1 MAAGRSGTLL
11 LTRSDVRRTLDMARC
26 IDAVERAF
34 RLYGSGVAS
43 PPAVASV
50 HVPAGGFHV
59 KAGVLPFGERSYF
72 AAKTNGNFPGNP
84 ARHSLPTIQGTI
96 VLCDAER
103 GTPLA
108 LLDSID
114 ITALRTA
121 AATAVAVRHLA
132 RADASSVAIIGC
144 GQQGAMHVDSVSL
157 VRQVGQLLLYDADP
171 KASAGLAMRVE
182 SERQVPVIVA
192 LSAGEAARQSEICVT
207 CTTSTEFLIGPEDI
221 AAGTF
226 VAGVGVDWERKR
238 ELSPALLA
246 KSLVVVDVLNQ
257 CAAFGDLHHAIEAG
271 AMSADDVHAELGQ
284 ILAGVRPGRTSVD
297 DVIVFDS
304 TGMALQDVAAA
315 AVVYERALELGLGT
329 IIDFSA

>member
-1 MAAGRSGTLL
+1 MASQRPGTLL

-34 RLYGSGVAS
+34 RLHGSGAAS

-50 HVPAGGFHV
+50 HVPSGGFHV
-59 KAGVLPFGERSYF
+59 KAGVLASGTRSYF

-84 ARHSLPTIQGTI
+84 ARHGLPTIQGTI
-96 VLCDAER
+96 VVCDAER

-108 LLDSID
+108 LLDSIE

-144 GQQGAMHVDSVSL
+144 GLQGAMHVEAISL
-157 VRQVGQLLLYDADP
+157 VRQIGRLTLHDNDR
-171 KASAGLAMRVE
+171 KAAEELGRRVA
-182 SERQVPVIVA
+182 SERQIPVTVA
-192 LSAGEAARQSEICVT
+192 SSAREAAGHADICVT
-207 CTTSTEFLIGPEDI
+207 CTTSTAFLLEAVDI
-221 AAGTF
+221 APGTF
-226 VAGVGVDWERKR
+226 VAGVGVDSERKR
-238 ELSPALLA
+238 ELALDLLA
-246 KSLVVVDVLNQ
+246 RSTVVVDVLSQ
-257 CAAFGDLHHAIEAG
+257 CAAFGDLRHAIDAG

-284 ILAGVRPGRTSVD
+284 IVAGVKTGRESPD
-297 DVIVFDS
+297 EVIVFDS

-315 AVVYERALELGLGT
+315 AVVLERALELGLGT
-329 IIDFSA
+329 PVDFSA